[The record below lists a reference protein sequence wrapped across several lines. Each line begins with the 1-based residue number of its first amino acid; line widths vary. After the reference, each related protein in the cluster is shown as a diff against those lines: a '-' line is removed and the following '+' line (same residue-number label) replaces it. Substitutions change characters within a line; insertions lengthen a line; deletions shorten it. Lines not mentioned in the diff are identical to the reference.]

1 MKIKVLLYICFLCIL
16 AISGCGGVFSGKF
29 EEIAVTSNPS
39 GIKVLAS
46 TGDSCYT
53 PGTLDLRRN
62 KDHVLYATFLG
73 QTQHKTI
80 HHGLDPLFLGRS
92 LLGGVDRAAFNVA
105 TGSCDGLNPNEVHFD
120 FTEGKDVPKTVT
132 AKLAES
138 TKSTIDEIN
147 EIAERIR
154 NIK

>member
-1 MKIKVLLYICFLCIL
+1 MKRKILIALFSLCIL
-16 AISGCGGVFSGKF
+16 MTGGCTGSFTGKF

-53 PGTLDLRRN
+53 PGILDLRRN
-62 KDHVLYATFLG
+62 KDHVLYATYLG
-73 QTQHKTI
+73 QTQEKTV

-92 LLGGVDRAAFNVA
+92 LFGGGVVNSTFNVA
-105 TGSCDGLNPNEVHFD
+105 TGSCDGLNPDEVHFD
-120 FTEGKDVPKTVT
+120 FTEDEDVPEPK
-132 AKLAES
+132 KSAEPA
-138 TKSTIDEIN
+138 KSTIDEIN

>member
-1 MKIKVLLYICFLCIL
+1 MSKKILIITALFCIF
-16 AISGCGGVFSGKF
+16 ATSGCGGAFSGKF
-29 EEIAVTSNPS
+29 QEIAVTSNPS

-53 PGTLDLRRN
+53 PGTLDLRRS

-80 HHGLDPLFLGRS
+80 HHGLDPLFLGKS

-105 TGSCDGLNPNEVHFD
+105 TGSCDGLNPDEVHFD
-120 FTEGKDVPKTVT
+120 FTEEQDVPKTAT
-132 AKLAES
+132 AKLVES
-138 TKSTIDEIN
+138 AKSNVDEIN